1 MSRSKKFPRPYRRPS
16 ATPHVPTAVSVII
29 PLYNAERYIADCLDS
44 LLAQTFQ
51 NFEVIIVDDCSTDS
65 SCAVVESY
73 IPKFGGRLILA
84 HMEENSGQGSFPRNR
99 GLMISRGE
107 YVYFVD
113 NDDLVTKTALEE
125 MYTLAKK
132 FDADVVYLDGHY
144 TADENLKKLTPA
156 DYAMAVSE
164 PTLKPE
170 ALPER
175 IRRISQGR
183 YTLPPWDKFVRRRLL
198 VENQIFFPRC
208 KISEDDIWTFGL
220 LFYAKNFLCVPNKV
234 YIFRDAHGSIMR
246 SKKTPLQVVNFWLSP
261 ILFGLKHL
269 DELMRRHEFFKAN
282 PQYRY
287 AVLDMFVQWKFN
299 AIFRQV
305 NTLRPQTFTRHLS
318 RNTATSSAL
327 TTC

>member
-1 MSRSKKFPRPYRRPS
+1 MSRSKKFTRPYRRPS

-29 PLYNAERYIADCLDS
+29 PLYNAERYIADALDS

-51 NFEVIIVDDCSTDS
+51 NFEVIVVDDCSTDK